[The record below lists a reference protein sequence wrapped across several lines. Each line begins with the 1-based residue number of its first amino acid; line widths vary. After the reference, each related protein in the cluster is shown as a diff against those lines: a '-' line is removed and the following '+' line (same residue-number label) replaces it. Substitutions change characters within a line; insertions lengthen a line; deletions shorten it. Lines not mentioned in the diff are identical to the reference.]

1 MQRNQ
6 DNWRYIIFET
16 KWESGRRR
24 KRGGGDAKVSSDT
37 RQR

>member
-6 DNWRYIIFET
+6 DNWQYIIFET
-16 KWESGRRR
+16 RRESGRRR
-24 KRGGGDAKVSSDT
+24 KRGGDAKISNDT